1 MAQITQRRKN
11 ILEASLPELNKRL
24 LKAQED
30 VKIAKEYGDLSENAE
45 YETATNKVRQT
56 YAEIQHIEERLKD
69 AQVVSDDGGKEIKVG
84 SYIKVTRVD
93 NDNKTLD
100 KPILFVVDT
109 VEAPSEGSLGV
120 VSPLGKKIVGNT
132 SGYYDVTSEFNVIT
146 RYYVEKLPNSVE
158 PEFEEMYPP
167 NPKMFGDDI
176 E

>member
-11 ILEASLPELNKRL
+11 ILESSLPELNKRL
-24 LKAQED
+24 RKAQED

-56 YAEIQHIEERLKD
+56 YAEIQQIEEKLKE

-84 SYIKVTRVD
+84 SYIKVTTVD
-93 NDNKTLD
+93 KDNNPLEE
-100 KPILFVVDT
+100 PMLFVVDT
-109 VEAPSEGSLGV
+109 VESLFEGSLGV
-120 VSPLGKKIVGNT
+120 NSPLGRKIIGNT
-132 SGYYDVTSEFNVIT
+132 SGYYDVVSNYDVLT
-146 RYYVEKLPNSVE
+146 RYYVEKLSNDVE
-158 PEFEEMYPP
+158 VTFEEMYPP